1 MAGRFN
7 FVVGIAGQQSPKRR
21 QAPAQVSEMGCKRQ
35 KLDRDNDGAGA
46 NSGVTEAASADKANN
61 VKKLVKRLTKRVSHF
76 FKKNECFC

>member
-1 MAGRFN
+1 
-7 FVVGIAGQQSPKRR
+7 
-21 QAPAQVSEMGCKRQ
+21 MGGKRQ